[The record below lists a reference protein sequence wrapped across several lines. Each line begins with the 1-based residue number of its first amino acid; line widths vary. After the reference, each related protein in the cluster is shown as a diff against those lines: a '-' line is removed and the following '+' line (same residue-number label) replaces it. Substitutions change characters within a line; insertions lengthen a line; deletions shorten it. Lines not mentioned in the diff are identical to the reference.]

1 MSNTKILSVLANLAQ
16 EELEVNQIQN
26 EVIERHD
33 ATSDA
38 LATSIFADN
47 IQSVVSDI
55 GDSEPLSYI
64 TLQSIQLAIESICQN
79 LGANKDK
86 YFSLS
91 TESYS
96 KQVVLEDMKLF
107 VNDLWSKIKK
117 SIEELWN
124 KIAEFWNDNFASL
137 NKIKAALENALEEV
151 SSKYKNSSQVVSDKM
166 DEHILVNF
174 NNGEDINDRTLV
186 SFISAHYNNFN
197 TIDSLVKNTKYFN
210 KNVKCIS
217 QNDFES
223 GVQNVL
229 EHICK
234 EFTAHTFKLGTE
246 RSPMISGEYID
257 IDYVMADGADIQF
270 NAETNKVDFDD
281 NRRIYLVPAS
291 HLKTVIMKALDIIK
305 QTMLY
310 KETQTQLQ
318 AEFNNVTKIYDSHMH
333 NNGLVID
340 FDDIS
345 QNKSKLM
352 VNYKTTLR
360 LIYRINSSIPK
371 LLGTM
376 IVSNVKLARSIA
388 NYSHFCLTHS

>member
-1 MSNTKILSVLANLAQ
+1 MSNTQIPAILADLAE

-47 IQSVVSDI
+47 IQTVVSDI
-55 GDSEPLSYI
+55 NDSEPISRI
-64 TLQSIQLAIESICQN
+64 TLQSINLAIESICQN
-79 LGANKDK
+79 LGAQTTK
-86 YFSLS
+86 YFNLS
-91 TESYS
+91 SESYS
-96 KQVVLEDMKLF
+96 KRIVLEDMKLF

-124 KIAEFWNDNFASL
+124 KIGEFWNDNFASL
-137 NKIKAALENALEEV
+137 NKIKAALEHALEQV
-151 SSKYKNSSQVVSDKM
+151 NTKYKNSSQTVSDKK
-166 DEHILVNF
+166 DEHILLNF

-186 SFISAHYNNFN
+186 NFISAHYNNFN
-197 TIDSLVKNTKYFN
+197 TIDSLVKNTRYFN
-210 KNVKCIS
+210 KHVKDIN
-217 QNDFES
+217 QNEFES
-223 GVQNVL
+223 GVQDVL
-229 EHICK
+229 SHICK
-234 EFTAHTFKLGTE
+234 EFTGHTFKLGTE
-246 RSPMISGEYID
+246 RVPMISGEYID
-257 IDYVMADGADIQF
+257 IDYVMDDSTDIQF
-270 NAETNKVDFDD
+270 NAETNKVDYDD
-281 NRRIYLVPAS
+281 NRRIYLVTSS

-305 QTMLY
+305 QTMHY
-310 KETQTQLQ
+310 KEIQQQLQ
-318 AEFNNVTKIYDSHMH
+318 SEFNNVTKTYDSHIQ

-352 VNYKTTLR
+352 INYKTTLR

-376 IVSNVKLARSIA
+376 IVSNVKLARSVA
-388 NYSHFCLTHS
+388 SYSHFCLGHS

>member
-1 MSNTKILSVLANLAQ
+1 MSNTHVLAILAE
-16 EELEVNQIQN
+16 EELEVNHIQN

-33 ATSDA
+33 ATADA
-38 LATSIFADN
+38 LATSVFADN

-55 GDSEPLSYI
+55 PNAEPISHI

-79 LGANKDK
+79 LGADSTK
-86 YFSLS
+86 YFSIS
-91 TESYS
+91 AESYS
-96 KQVVLEDMKLF
+96 KQVVLEDMRLF

-124 KIAEFWNDNFASL
+124 KIGEFWNDNFASL
-137 NKIKAALENALEEV
+137 NKIKAALEHALEEV
-151 SSKYKNSSQVVSDKM
+151 NSKYKNSSQVVSDKM
-166 DEHILVNF
+166 DEHILLNF
-174 NNGEDINDRTLV
+174 NNGEDINDRTLIN
-186 SFISAHYNNFN
+186 FISAHYNNFN
-197 TIDSLVKNTKYFN
+197 TIDSLIKNTKYFN
-210 KNVKCIS
+210 KHVKDINQS
-217 QNDFES
+217 DFES
-223 GVQNVL
+223 GVQDVL
-229 EHICK
+229 GHICK
-234 EFTAHTFKLGTE
+234 EFTTHTFKLGTE

-257 IDYVMADGADIQF
+257 IDYVMDDGTDIQF
-270 NAETNKVDFDD
+270 NAETNKIDYDD
-281 NRRIYLVPAS
+281 NRRIYLVTAS

-305 QTMLY
+305 QTMHY
-310 KETQTQLQ
+310 KETQHQLQ
-318 AEFNNVTKIYDSHMH
+318 TEFNNVTKTYDSHMQ

-345 QNKSKLM
+345 QNKTKLM

-388 NYSHFCLTHS
+388 SYSHFCLTHS

>member
-1 MSNTKILSVLANLAQ
+1 MLPIYLSSLAI
-16 EELEVNQIQN
+16 EELEVATIQN

-55 GDSEPLSYI
+55 TDSNPISHI
-64 TLQSIQLAIESICQN
+64 TLQSINLAIESICEN
-79 LGANKDK
+79 LGADKTK
-86 YFSLS
+86 YFNLS

-96 KQVVLEDMKLF
+96 KRVVLEDMKLF

-124 KIAEFWNDNFASL
+124 KIGEFWNDNFASL
-137 NKIKAALENALEEV
+137 NKIKAALEHSLEEV
-151 SSKYKNSSQVVSDKM
+151 NIKYKNSSQTVSDKM
-166 DEHILVNF
+166 DEHILMNF
-174 NNGEDINDRTLV
+174 NNGEDINDRTLIN
-186 SFISAHYNNFN
+186 FISAHYNNFN

-210 KNVKCIS
+210 KHVKDIS
-217 QNDFES
+217 QTDFES
-223 GVQNVL
+223 DVQNVL

-234 EFTAHTFKLGTE
+234 EFTTRTFKLGTE

-257 IDYVMADGADIQF
+257 IDYIMDDGTDIQF
-270 NAETNKVDFDD
+270 NAETNKIDYDD
-281 NRRIYLVPAS
+281 NRRIYLITAS

-305 QTMLY
+305 QTMHY
-310 KETQTQLQ
+310 KETQQQLQ
-318 AEFNNVTKIYDSHMH
+318 TEFNNVTKTYDNHIQ

-340 FDDIS
+340 YDDIS

-371 LLGTM
+371 LFGTM
-376 IVSNVKLARSIA
+376 IVSNVKLARSVA
-388 NYSHFCLTHS
+388 SYSHFCLTHS